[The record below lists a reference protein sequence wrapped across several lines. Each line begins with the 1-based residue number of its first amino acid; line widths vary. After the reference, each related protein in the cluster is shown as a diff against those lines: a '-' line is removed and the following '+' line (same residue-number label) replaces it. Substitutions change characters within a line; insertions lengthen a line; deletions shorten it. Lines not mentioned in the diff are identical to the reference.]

1 MWLTLMK
8 MWAQWSCVSAIEETM
23 YHQVLVALSG
33 MSNLVGSTRSI
44 TVAMFVCLHYITL
57 LCVH

>member
-23 YHQVLVALSG
+23 YHKVLVALSG

-44 TVAMFVCLHYITL
+44 TVA
-57 LCVH
+57 